1 MAFLYKCNNWIIDKV
16 ENMTNKQTNNK
27 SDDTTKEIRINM
39 TIENMAF
46 MQLICTS
53 KGINKHTYINN
64 LIENEI
70 KKSNLNLSNIM
81 ANLEKL

>member
-1 MAFLYKCNNWIIDKV
+1 MAFLYKCNNWKIDKV

-53 KGINKHTYINN
+53 KGINKHAYINN

-70 KKSNLNLSNIM
+70 KKSNLNLSNMM